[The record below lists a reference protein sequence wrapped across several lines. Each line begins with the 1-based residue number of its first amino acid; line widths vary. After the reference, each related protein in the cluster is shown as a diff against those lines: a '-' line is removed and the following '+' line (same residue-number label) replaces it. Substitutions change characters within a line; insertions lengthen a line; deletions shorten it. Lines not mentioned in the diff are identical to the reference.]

1 MPDFLSPRRVSTPN
15 GTIVRSFLASSR
27 RGLGRLV
34 LVALRGF
41 FQLTGR
47 LMPGFGSRV
56 AAALFL
62 RPPRH
67 ATPARERRW
76 RVGAVRGAIAGPAG
90 PLSVWSWEPHGEG
103 EMRQGERW
111 RETGGSRRVPTVLLV
126 HGWGGRGSQLG
137 AFVAPLTAAGYRVV
151 AFDGPGHGRT
161 AATTGHRRSSLPE
174 MVEGVL
180 AVAGHLGPLH
190 GVVAHSAGAGAVT
203 YALRHGLETERL
215 VYLAPAV
222 EPSHFTASLR
232 RWFGV
237 PRPVLDR
244 MRERLERRFGIP
256 WSELRGATFAPE
268 RSEDLFIV
276 HDRLDEEV
284 PCWLSRD
291 LVEAWPGS
299 RLEVVSG
306 LGHRR
311 ILRDPRVVESA
322 VGFLTAARHD
332 TRREAAA

>member
-1 MPDFLSPRRVSTPN
+1 MSDSHTLRLASPKNST
-15 GTIVRSFLASSR
+15 TVRSYWSSVQR
-27 RGLGRLV
+27 WSQRLV
-34 LVALRGF
+34 PVLLRGF
-41 FQLTGR
+41 FRITGR
-47 LMPGFGSRV
+47 WSPGFASWM
-56 AAALFL
+56 AEALFL

-67 ATPARERRW
+67 AVPVRERRW
-76 RVGAVRGAIAGPAG
+76 REGAARWEIAGPAG
-90 PLSVWSWEPHGEG
+90 PLSAWSWEPAAEAGVAG
-103 EMRQGERW
+103 
-111 RETGGSRRVPTVLLV
+111 TVPTVLLV

-137 AFVAPLTAAGYRVV
+137 AFAAPLTAAGCRVV

-161 AATTGHRRSSLPE
+161 AERTGRKRSSLPE

-180 AVAGHLGPLH
+180 AVAEHLGPLH

-215 VYLAPAV
+215 VVLAPAV
-222 EPSHFTASLR
+222 EPSHFTDSLR

-244 MRERLERRFGIP
+244 MQERLERRFGIP

-268 RSEDLFIV
+268 RPEPLLVV

-284 PCWLSRD
+284 PCWQSRE
-291 LVEAWPGS
+291 LAGAWPGS

-311 ILRDPRVVESA
+311 ILRDPRVVASA
-322 VGFLTAARHD
+322 VGFLTAV
-332 TRREAAA
+332 RERAVA